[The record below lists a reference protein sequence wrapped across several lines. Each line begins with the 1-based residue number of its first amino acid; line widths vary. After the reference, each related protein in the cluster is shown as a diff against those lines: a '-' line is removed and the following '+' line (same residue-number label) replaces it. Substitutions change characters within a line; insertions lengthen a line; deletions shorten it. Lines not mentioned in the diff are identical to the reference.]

1 MQTKFLA
8 LKKMRQINSL
18 NCLKCTKSSLKLSHA
33 CQLKSQ
39 GKKCTTNLTP
49 PSIFNSFLK
58 VLSLSGPFP
67 CMVPHCPT
75 LYGAQPCM
83 FRAFLF
89 TSFFEFSP
97 CLALV
102 LSARHCTF
110 RTIPFQF
117 VGFLVPSFILCLYKT
132 AD

>member
-49 PSIFNSFLK
+49 PSIFNSCLK

-67 CMVPHCPT
+67 CMVLNLVDSEHFFSLHFWNSLLVWP
-75 LYGAQPCM
+75 M
-83 FRAFLF
+83 FCLPDIVHSEQFRSNLLVF
-89 TSFFEFSP
+89 SFP
-97 CLALV
+97 
-102 LSARHCTF
+102 LSSFVCTRR
-110 RTIPFQF
+110 RTR
-117 VGFLVPSFILCLYKT
+117 
-132 AD
+132 